1 MNELPAL
8 PSVRRIVEHRS
19 FEIIS
24 ESARRTAANAAFFL
38 SAAVILLMRAL
49 AALLNFMESASNLR
63 GVELHLPAFA
73 NDDIKAHHLEVEG
86 VGGTTCGGGSLST
99 LQCHNYTAHFINDLN
114 SIQRGSVF
122 NLNA

>member
-19 FEIIS
+19 SEIIS
-24 ESARRTAANAAFFL
+24 ASARRIAAFPAAFL
-38 SAAVILLMRAL
+38 SAADILLMRAL

-86 VGGTTCGGGSLST
+86 VGGTTCRGGSLST
-99 LQCHNYTAHFINDLN
+99 LQGHNHAAHFINDLN
-114 SIQRGSVF
+114 GIQ
-122 NLNA
+122 